1 MQIFH
6 FLIVILFI
14 LLVITVLVYK
24 INKFI
29 NKINKLYNYFIISEN
44 DKKLSL
50 TSKEIPPING
60 DCPTQEQLNNL

>member
-14 LLVITVLVYK
+14 LVVITVLIY
-24 INKFI
+24 
-29 NKINKLYNYFIISEN
+29 KINKLYNYFIISEN
-44 DKKLSL
+44 DKKLNL

>member
-1 MQIFH
+1 MQTIH
-6 FLIVILFI
+6 ILIVILFI
-14 LLVITVLVYK
+14 LLGIIILIYK

-44 DKKLSL
+44 DKKLGII
-50 TSKEIPPING
+50 SKEIPPING

>member
-1 MQIFH
+1 MQTFH

-14 LLVITVLVYK
+14 LLVITVLIYK

-44 DKKLSL
+44 DKKLGII
-50 TSKEIPPING
+50 SKEIPPING

>member
-1 MQIFH
+1 MQTFH

-14 LLVITVLVYK
+14 LVVITVLIY
-24 INKFI
+24 
-29 NKINKLYNYFIISEN
+29 KINKLYNYFIISKN

-50 TSKEIPPING
+50 TSKEIPPINR

>member
-14 LLVITVLVYK
+14 LVVITVLIY
-24 INKFI
+24 
-29 NKINKLYNYFIISEN
+29 KINKLYNYFIISKN

-50 TSKEIPPING
+50 TSKEISPVNG
-60 DCPTQEQLNNL
+60 DCPTQGQLNNL